1 MNKKTY
7 KQSGV
12 DRLAAGQAISKIAD
26 TLKNTRGPQVISGA
40 NDFGAL
46 YHLTGYDDPV
56 LVSSTDGVG
65 TKLKLA
71 IAMERYDTI
80 GEDLVNACINDVI
93 VSGAQPLFFLD
104 YIAVGRLNP
113 DIISDI
119 VAGMGRACQISG
131 CALIGGEMAEMP
143 GLYSDNDFD
152 LAGFAVGAVERSNI
166 LDAQTV
172 REGDVLVGIPSNGL
186 HTNGFSLVRMA
197 LELDIDSN
205 PLFEYHDTINST
217 LGEALLKPHRP
228 YWPLIK
234 GLLNDVKS
242 IAHITGGGLIDN
254 VPRALSAGLG
264 AKINASTWSIPPI
277 FSLLEEV
284 CRLDI
289 DEMYQVFNMGI
300 GLVLVCGEE
309 SAKNIISTIDG
320 SSLIGEVVVSSNE
333 EVFIS

>member
-46 YHLTGYDDPV
+46 YPLTGYDDPV

-113 DIISDI
+113 DIISD
-119 VAGMGRACQISG
+119 
-131 CALIGGEMAEMP
+131 L
-143 GLYSDNDFD
+143 
-152 LAGFAVGAVERSNI
+152 
-166 LDAQTV
+166 
-172 REGDVLVGIPSNGL
+172 
-186 HTNGFSLVRMA
+186 
-197 LELDIDSN
+197 
-205 PLFEYHDTINST
+205 
-217 LGEALLKPHRP
+217 
-228 YWPLIK
+228 
-234 GLLNDVKS
+234 
-242 IAHITGGGLIDN
+242 
-254 VPRALSAGLG
+254 
-264 AKINASTWSIPPI
+264 
-277 FSLLEEV
+277 
-284 CRLDI
+284 
-289 DEMYQVFNMGI
+289 
-300 GLVLVCGEE
+300 
-309 SAKNIISTIDG
+309 
-320 SSLIGEVVVSSNE
+320 SLIH
-333 EVFIS
+333 I

>member
-80 GEDLVNACINDVI
+80 GEDLVNACVNDVI

-143 GLYSDNDFD
+143 GLYSDNDYD
-152 LAGFAVGAVERSNI
+152 LANNVK
-166 LDAQTV
+166 QK
-172 REGDVLVGIPSNGL
+172 
-186 HTNGFSLVRMA
+186 A
-197 LELDIDSN
+197 LEL
-205 PLFEYHDTINST
+205 
-217 LGEALLKPHRP
+217 LKS
-228 YWPLIK
+228 K
-234 GLLNDVKS
+234 K
-242 IAHITGGGLIDN
+242 
-254 VPRALSAGLG
+254 
-264 AKINASTWSIPPI
+264 
-277 FSLLEEV
+277 
-284 CRLDI
+284 
-289 DEMYQVFNMGI
+289 
-300 GLVLVCGEE
+300 
-309 SAKNIISTIDG
+309 
-320 SSLIGEVVVSSNE
+320 
-333 EVFIS
+333 

>member
-26 TLKNTRGPQVISGA
+26 TLKNTRSPQVISGA

-119 VAGMGRACQISG
+119 VAKYKARMDKLEPTLKQIVK
-131 CALIGGEMAEMP
+131 E
-143 GLYSDNDFD
+143 
-152 LAGFAVGAVERSNI
+152 
-166 LDAQTV
+166 
-172 REGDVLVGIPSNGL
+172 
-186 HTNGFSLVRMA
+186 
-197 LELDIDSN
+197 ELDDKELKEMEAKVNKMKNKVQGKSKDQRDWFQSRKERRDEQSK
-205 PLFEYHDTINST
+205 LNSC
-217 LGEALLKPHRP
+217 LYKDRE
-228 YWPLIK
+228 
-234 GLLNDVKS
+234 
-242 IAHITGGGLIDN
+242 
-254 VPRALSAGLG
+254 
-264 AKINASTWSIPPI
+264 
-277 FSLLEEV
+277 
-284 CRLDI
+284 
-289 DEMYQVFNMGI
+289 
-300 GLVLVCGEE
+300 
-309 SAKNIISTIDG
+309 
-320 SSLIGEVVVSSNE
+320 
-333 EVFIS
+333 